1 MKYQFNSGDR
11 VQVRN
16 SEEHVWVNRIFVHEA
31 SELDDPYLVRRE
43 GSNEVVQ
50 YSQCRP
56 HPHAQR
62 ITELKA
68 QMDQIFLELYKL
80 ENV

>member
-31 SELDDPYLVRRE
+31 SELDAPYLVRRE

-50 YSQCRP
+50 YNNCRP

-68 QMDQIFLELYKL
+68 QIKEIFDELYKL